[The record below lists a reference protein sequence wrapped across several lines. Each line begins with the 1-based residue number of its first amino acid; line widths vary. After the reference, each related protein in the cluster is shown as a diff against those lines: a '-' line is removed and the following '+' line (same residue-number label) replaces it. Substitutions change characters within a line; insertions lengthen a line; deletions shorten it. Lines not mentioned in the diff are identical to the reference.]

1 MNQEL
6 LFPNGILILG
16 LILIIIAYIGSVLP
30 GLPGPPLAMVSIFLL
45 PICNLYTYNWFEIII
60 IVILSLIVI
69 ASIILDYTLPSLM
82 TKNFGGSKYAT
93 WGSNLAIIAC
103 IFISTPLGPF
113 AIIVGPFLGAFIGEI
128 YAKKTWKEA
137 LKSSTGTLVGF
148 LAGTFGKLIVC
159 TFITI
164 YYIILCVMIIPTL
177 F

>member
-1 MNQEL
+1 
-6 LFPNGILILG
+6 
-16 LILIIIAYIGSVLP
+16 
-30 GLPGPPLAMVSIFLL
+30 
-45 PICNLYTYNWFEIII
+45 
-60 IVILSLIVI
+60 
-69 ASIILDYTLPSLM
+69 
-82 TKNFGGSKYAT
+82 
-93 WGSNLAIIAC
+93 
-103 IFISTPLGPF
+103 
-113 AIIVGPFLGAFIGEI
+113 VGPFLGAFIGEI